1 MKNLQEGM
9 LELCKELSTK
19 GIVHEVDIK
28 RVGLDKRFNLKYY
41 LGVDIKIDRM
51 ADKGI
56 LMEGYMQKVMGFFG
70 DAPKEGWEG
79 KTKEEMKDKD
89 EPVREEL

>member
-19 GIVHEVDIK
+19 GIQHELDIK

-41 LGVDIKIDRM
+41 LGVDFKIDRM
-51 ADKGI
+51 ADKEI
-56 LMEGYMQKVMGFFG
+56 LMEGYRQKVMEFFG
-70 DAPKEGWEG
+70 DAHKGGLEW